1 MRTRTASPL
10 LFAALLAF
18 PFALAPTP
26 AAADGPTLRIDIDSD
41 HGEDVHL
48 TVNGG
53 LLGTIVRA
61 MAPIDIECDNND
73 DPKVRALYLT
83 LERGGDGARGTVWD
97 DDKQIDARRAG
108 KFLEMKIRDEDGD
121 TVDLTLPWSLARCV
135 LGGEDLSRKE
145 IDRAMAAGSFSIH
158 VQDED
163 SNFHVSI
170 D

>member
-1 MRTRTASPL
+1 MRTRPL
-10 LFAALLAF
+10 LFAALLVF
-18 PFALAPTP
+18 PLSLPAAP
-26 AAADGPTLRIDIDSD
+26 AAADSPTLRIDVDSD
-41 HGEDVHL
+41 HGKDFHL
-48 TVNGG
+48 TLNGG
-53 LLGTIVRA
+53 LLGSIVGA

-83 LERGGDGARGTVWD
+83 LERGGDGAQGTVWD
-97 DDKQIDARRAG
+97 DEKQIDARRAG

-121 TVDLTLPWSLARCV
+121 TVELTIPWSLARCV

-163 SNFHVSI
+163 SNVQISLH
-170 D
+170 

>member
-18 PFALAPTP
+18 PLSLAAVP

-83 LERGGDGARGTVWD
+83 LERGGDGAGGSRGREWRE
-97 DDKQIDARRAG
+97 ARSKWACW
-108 KFLEMKIRDEDGD
+108 
-121 TVDLTLPWSLARCV
+121 TLLQR
-135 LGGEDLSRKE
+135 SR
-145 IDRAMAAGSFSIH
+145 AAGETGSEFA
-158 VQDED
+158 
-163 SNFHVSI
+163 
-170 D
+170 

>member
-1 MRTRTASPL
+1 MRTRPL
-10 LFAALLAF
+10 LFAALLSL
-18 PFALAPTP
+18 PFAFAPAP
-26 AAADGPTLRIDIDSD
+26 AAADSPTLRIDVDND

-53 LLGTIVRA
+53 LLGTFIRA
-61 MAPIDIECDNND
+61 MAPIDIDCDND
-73 DPKVRALYLT
+73 HDPKVRALYLS
-83 LERGGDGARGTVWD
+83 LERGGDGSRGTVWD

-108 KFLEMKIRDEDGD
+108 KFLVMKIREEDDD
-121 TVDLTLPWSLARCV
+121 TVELTIPWSLARCV
-135 LGGEDLSRKE
+135 LGGESLSRKE

-163 SNFHVSI
+163 SNVHVSI

>member
-1 MRTRTASPL
+1 MRTRLL
-10 LFAALLAF
+10 LFAALLLSLL
-18 PFALAPTP
+18 ALGAAP
-26 AAADGPTLRIDIDSD
+26 AEADSPTIRVDIDND

-53 LLGTIVRA
+53 LIGTFIRA
-61 MAPIDIECDNND
+61 MAPIDIDCDHDED

-83 LERGGDGARGTVWD
+83 LERGGDGTRGTVWD
-97 DDKQIDARRAG
+97 DDKQIDARRNG
-108 KFLEMKIRDEDGD
+108 KFLEMKIHDEDGD

-158 VQDED
+158 VRDED
-163 SNFHVSI
+163 SNVHVSI

>member
-1 MRTRTASPL
+1 MRTRTL
-10 LFAALLAF
+10 LFAALLSL

-26 AAADGPTLRIDIDSD
+26 AAADGPTLRIDVDND
-41 HGEDVHL
+41 EGKDVHL

-53 LLGTIVRA
+53 LLGTFIRA
-61 MAPIDIECDNND
+61 MAPIDIDCDND
-73 DPKVRALYLT
+73 HDPKVRALYVA

-108 KFLEMKIRDEDGD
+108 KFLVMKIREEDDD
-121 TVDLTLPWSLARCV
+121 TVELTIPWSLARCV

-163 SNFHVSI
+163 SNVHVSV

>member
-1 MRTRTASPL
+1 MRTRPASQL
-10 LFAALLAF
+10 VFAALLAF
-18 PFALAPTP
+18 PLSLQAAP
-26 AAADGPTLRIDIDSD
+26 AAADSPTLRIDVDSD
-41 HGEDVHL
+41 HGKDVHL

-61 MAPIDIECDNND
+61 MAPIDIDCDNSD

-83 LERGGDGARGTVWD
+83 LERGGDGARGSLWD
-97 DDKQIDARRAG
+97 NDKQIDARRAG
-108 KFLEMKIRDEDGD
+108 EFLEMRIRDEDGD

-163 SNFHVSI
+163 SNVQISVR
-170 D
+170 

>member
-1 MRTRTASPL
+1 MRTRPML
-10 LFAALLAF
+10 LAALLSL

-26 AAADGPTLRIDIDSD
+26 AAADSPTLRIDVDND
-41 HGEDVHL
+41 EGKDVHL

-53 LLGTIVRA
+53 LLGTFIRA
-61 MAPIDIECDNND
+61 MAPIDIDCNEDH
-73 DPKVRALYLT
+73 DPKVRALYLS
-83 LERGGDGARGTVWD
+83 LERGGDGSRGTVWD

-108 KFLEMKIRDEDGD
+108 KFLVMKIREEDDD
-121 TVDLTLPWSLARCV
+121 TVELTIPWSLARCV

-145 IDRAMAAGSFSIH
+145 IDRAMAAGSFSMH

-163 SNFHVSI
+163 SNVHVSI

>member
-1 MRTRTASPL
+1 MHTRPL

-18 PFALAPTP
+18 PLSLP
-26 AAADGPTLRIDIDSD
+26 AAPASADSPTLRIDVEDD
-41 HGEDVHL
+41 HGKDVHL

-53 LLGTIVRA
+53 LLGSFIRA
-61 MAPIDIECDNND
+61 MAPIDIDCDNND

-83 LERGGDGARGTVWD
+83 LERGGEGTRGSIWD

-108 KFLEMKIRDEDGD
+108 KFLEMRIRDEDGD
-121 TVDLTLPWSLARCV
+121 IVDLKLPWSLARCV

-145 IDRAMAAGSFSIH
+145 IDRAMQAGSFSIQVH
-158 VQDED
+158 DDD
-163 SNFHVSI
+163 SEVRISI